1 LWWITAGIKDYF
13 FDKRSTTFFH
23 AQISRSGK
31 ERVSDFSNTRV
42 MVEGVG
48 LPRVAEKVT
57 HEAPTASGKKY
68 FFFGKDGIFF
78 GKLAFSVVIYGIWLI
93 LYLT

>member
-1 LWWITAGIKDYF
+1 
-13 FDKRSTTFFH
+13 
-23 AQISRSGK
+23 
-31 ERVSDFSNTRV
+31 

-78 GKLAFSVVIYGIWLI
+78 GKLAFSVVIYGI
-93 LYLT
+93 